1 MAFYSYQIRRR
12 SHETQVYFCNSDRRR
27 TGMSAEGQAI
37 INENGYV
44 GSSDAAA
51 YAANGASG
59 KLVVGVFSD
68 KKPFGYVDENGEFT
82 GFDLELAKEA
92 AKRMDMEIKLQPID
106 WDSKELELSS
116 GSISCIWNGFTMNG
130 RENDYTWTESYMDNS
145 QVFVVKSD
153 SGIKTQADLAGKI
166 VTAQTDSAA
175 LNALNGDDFKD
186 LKASFKELLTCA
198 QYNTAFMDLEA
209 GAVDAVAMDIGVAKY
224 QIEGKESKF
233 IILDEPI
240 VKEQYAIGFYKGNTE
255 MRDKVQKALDE
266 MAADGTF
273 KKISEKWF
281 GYDVCTLAAA
291 KNANT
296 SASDSN

>member
-1 MAFYSYQIRRR
+1 MKLKSIFAIL
-12 SHETQVYFCNSDRRR
+12 TAGVLAC
-27 TGMSAEGQAI
+27 TGLTACGDDKAASNQKATFT
-37 INENGYV
+37 V
-44 GSSDAAA
+44 GFDQD
-51 YAANGASG
+51 
-59 KLVVGVFSD
+59 FP
-68 KKPFGYVDENGEFT
+68 PFGYVDENGEFT

-116 GSISCIWNGFTMNG
+116 GSISCIGNGFTMNG

-240 VKEQYAIGFYKGNTE
+240 VKEQYAVGFYKGNTE

>member
-1 MAFYSYQIRRR
+1 MKLKSIFAIL
-12 SHETQVYFCNSDRRR
+12 TAGVLAC
-27 TGMSAEGQAI
+27 TGLTACGDDKAASNQKATFT
-37 INENGYV
+37 V
-44 GSSDAAA
+44 GFDQD
-51 YAANGASG
+51 
-59 KLVVGVFSD
+59 FP
-68 KKPFGYVDENGEFT
+68 PFGYADENGEFT

-240 VKEQYAIGFYKGNTE
+240 VKEQYAVGFYKGNTE

>member
-1 MAFYSYQIRRR
+1 MKRKSIF
-12 SHETQVYFCNSDRRR
+12 
-27 TGMSAEGQAI
+27 AI
-37 INENGYV
+37 LTAGVLACAGLTACGDDKAASNQKATFTV
-44 GSSDAAA
+44 GFDQD
-51 YAANGASG
+51 
-59 KLVVGVFSD
+59 FP
-68 KKPFGYVDENGEFT
+68 PFGYVDENGEFT
-82 GFDLELAKEA
+82 GFELELAKEA

-130 RENDYTWTESYMDNS
+130 RENDYTWTESYMDNT

-209 GAVDAVAMDIGVAKY
+209 GAVDTVAMDIGVAKY

>member
-1 MAFYSYQIRRR
+1 MKLKSIF
-12 SHETQVYFCNSDRRR
+12 
-27 TGMSAEGQAI
+27 AI
-37 INENGYV
+37 LTAGVLACAGLTACGDDKAASNQKATFTV
-44 GSSDAAA
+44 GFDQD
-51 YAANGASG
+51 
-59 KLVVGVFSD
+59 FP
-68 KKPFGYVDENGEFT
+68 PFGYVDENGEFT

-240 VKEQYAIGFYKGNTE
+240 VKEQYAVGFYKGNTE

-291 KNANT
+291 KNVNT

>member
-1 MAFYSYQIRRR
+1 MKLKSIFAIL
-12 SHETQVYFCNSDRRR
+12 TAGVLAC
-27 TGMSAEGQAI
+27 TGLTACGDDKAASNQKATFT
-37 INENGYV
+37 V
-44 GSSDAAA
+44 GFDQD
-51 YAANGASG
+51 
-59 KLVVGVFSD
+59 FP
-68 KKPFGYVDENGEFT
+68 PFGYVDENGEFT

-130 RENDYTWTESYMDNS
+130 RENDCTWTESYMDNS

-153 SGIKTQADLAGKI
+153 SGIKTKADLAGKI

-240 VKEQYAIGFYKGNTE
+240 VKEQYAVGFYKGNTE

>member
-1 MAFYSYQIRRR
+1 MKLKSFFAIL
-12 SHETQVYFCNSDRRR
+12 TAGVLAC
-27 TGMSAEGQAI
+27 TGLTACGDDKAASNQKATFT
-37 INENGYV
+37 V
-44 GSSDAAA
+44 GFDQD
-51 YAANGASG
+51 
-59 KLVVGVFSD
+59 FP
-68 KKPFGYVDENGEFT
+68 PFGYVDENGEFT

-240 VKEQYAIGFYKGNTE
+240 VKEQYAVGFYKGNTE

-291 KNANT
+291 KNVNT

>member
-1 MAFYSYQIRRR
+1 MKLKSIFAIL
-12 SHETQVYFCNSDRRR
+12 TAGVLAC
-27 TGMSAEGQAI
+27 TGLTACGDDKAASNQKATFT
-37 INENGYV
+37 V
-44 GSSDAAA
+44 GFDQD
-51 YAANGASG
+51 
-59 KLVVGVFSD
+59 FP
-68 KKPFGYVDENGEFT
+68 PFGYVDENGEFT

-130 RENDYTWTESYMDNS
+130 REDDYTWTESYMDNS

-153 SGIKTQADLAGKI
+153 SGIKTKADLAGKI

-240 VKEQYAIGFYKGNTE
+240 VKEQYAVGFYKGNTE

-291 KNANT
+291 KNVNT

>member
-1 MAFYSYQIRRR
+1 MKLKSIF
-12 SHETQVYFCNSDRRR
+12 
-27 TGMSAEGQAI
+27 AI
-37 INENGYV
+37 LTAGVLACAGLTACGDDKAASNQKATFTV
-44 GSSDAAA
+44 GFDQD
-51 YAANGASG
+51 
-59 KLVVGVFSD
+59 FP
-68 KKPFGYVDENGEFT
+68 PFGYVDENGEFT

-153 SGIKTQADLAGKI
+153 SGIKPQADLAGKI

>member
-1 MAFYSYQIRRR
+1 MKLKSIF
-12 SHETQVYFCNSDRRR
+12 
-27 TGMSAEGQAI
+27 AI
-37 INENGYV
+37 LTAGVLACAGLTACGDDKAASNQKATFTV
-44 GSSDAAA
+44 GFDQD
-51 YAANGASG
+51 
-59 KLVVGVFSD
+59 FP
-68 KKPFGYVDENGEFT
+68 PFGYVDENGEFT

-209 GAVDAVAMDIGVAKY
+209 GAVDTVAMDIGVAKY

>member
-1 MAFYSYQIRRR
+1 MKLKSIF
-12 SHETQVYFCNSDRRR
+12 
-27 TGMSAEGQAI
+27 AI
-37 INENGYV
+37 LTAGVLACAGLTACGDDKAASNQKATFTV
-44 GSSDAAA
+44 GFDQD
-51 YAANGASG
+51 
-59 KLVVGVFSD
+59 FP
-68 KKPFGYVDENGEFT
+68 PFGYVDENGEFT

-198 QYNTAFMDLEA
+198 QYNTAFMDLEQ
-209 GAVDAVAMDIGVAKY
+209 GAVDAVAIDIGVAQY
-224 QIEGKESKF
+224 QIAQREEGKFVMLQGEDNK
-233 IILDEPI
+233 LA
-240 VKEQYAIGFYKGNTE
+240 VEQYAVGFLKGNDE
-255 MRDKVQKALDE
+255 LRDTVQKTLDE
-266 MAADGTF
+266 IAADGTF
-273 KKISEKWF
+273 AQIAEKW
-281 GYDVCTLAAA
+281 GLTDSVCLG
-291 KNANT
+291 K
-296 SASDSN
+296 